1 MSESAISNIHS
12 QSQYS
17 PEEVSREVSQKKK
30 NKHQKKNKKR
40 SKMWGHDY
48 TTTAINFWS
57 QHEVLFNMKHPNYLD
72 KDCRINALNRIELMP
87 EALKDHGMDFSA
99 EEISSKIY
107 SLRVY
112 FSAQRSKL
120 ISSKHSGAGIEDV
133 HKINWLFY
141 EPLMFLND
149 NLVSN
154 KIEHDTNSF
163 KIRK

>member
-1 MSESAISNIHS
+1 
-12 QSQYS
+12 
-17 PEEVSREVSQKKK
+17 
-30 NKHQKKNKKR
+30 
-40 SKMWGHDY
+40 
-48 TTTAINFWS
+48 
-57 QHEVLFNMKHPNYLD
+57 
-72 KDCRINALNRIELMP
+72 MP

-120 ISSKHSGAGIEDV
+120 ISSKHCGAGTEDV

-149 NLVSN
+149 NLASN
-154 KIEHDTNSF
+154 STKSNMTQIHLKSENDTPR
-163 KIRK
+163 IIV